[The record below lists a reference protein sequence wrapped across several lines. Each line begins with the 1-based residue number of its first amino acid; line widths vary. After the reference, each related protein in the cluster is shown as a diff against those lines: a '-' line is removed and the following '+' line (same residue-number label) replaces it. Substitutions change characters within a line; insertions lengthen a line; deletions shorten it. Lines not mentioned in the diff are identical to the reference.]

1 MFKSKRF
8 WLLAGIVLVLLAGAG
23 VVAARGLIV
32 RRDSSAALFKVAQ
45 VTAITAITSVEGA
58 GTVEA
63 RQSDALTWNTT
74 GRVAAVNARVGDHV
88 QAADVLITLDPLS
101 APQNLI
107 LAQADLI
114 AAQKAYDELLRPSAL
129 TVANAQ
135 KAVADAQDAL
145 TKAQRE
151 LRNVENPAGPS
162 LYDAVADANLAL
174 ETARAN
180 SQLAQVSP
188 DVSAYQNAVFVT
200 NWYRQYYD
208 DLKAKLDA
216 NPGNEELKDRVE
228 QAYNTYQSKLN
239 DQLTLQLRIETE
251 QANKDNAVA
260 KAQDAYDTARAN
272 LNNALQGPDAN
283 KLALAQAK
291 AAVAQAALA
300 EAQSNLDKLSRPDPD
315 EVIAAQVRVQAAQA
329 AVAALT
335 IKAPFDGE
343 VLVINYQPGDSALPA
358 RPAVVLADRS
368 RLHVDASV
376 DESDI
381 GAIQVGDAVTTTFDA
396 LPGLTLTGVVAHIN
410 PVGETVQGLVKYTV
424 RVDLA
429 STDPRLL
436 LGMTANV
443 VIVTDVQPGA
453 LAVPLDAV
461 QLDQDGEYVNRLLG
475 EGRVERVNVVS
486 SQTQDDLV
494 VITGDLQPGDR
505 VQVVEPQPTITGGP
519 FGPG

>member
-8 WLLAGIVLVLLAGAG
+8 WLMAGIILLLLAGAG
-23 VVAARGLIV
+23 VVAARGLMV
-32 RRDSSAALFKVAQ
+32 RRDASAALFKVAD
-45 VTAITAITSVEGA
+45 VTSITAITGVEGS

-63 RQSDALTWNTT
+63 QQSDALTWGTT
-74 GRVAAVNARVGDHV
+74 GKVAAVNVQVGGQV
-88 QAADVLITLDPLS
+88 KAGDVLLTLDPTS
-101 APQNLI
+101 ASQSII

-114 AAQKAYDELLRPSAL
+114 AAQKALDELMHPSAL

-135 KAVADAQDAL
+135 KAVADAQDTL
-145 TKAQRE
+145 TKAQKE
-151 LRNVENPAGPS
+151 LRNVENPAGQS
-162 LYDAVADANLAL
+162 LYEAVADAQLAL
-174 ETARAN
+174 DTAQAN

-188 DVSAYQNAVFVT
+188 DVSTHQNAVFIT

-208 DLKAKLDA
+208 DLKARLDA

-239 DQLTLQLRIETE
+239 EQLTLQLRIETE
-251 QANKDNAVA
+251 QANKEDAVA

-300 EAQSNLDKLSRPDPD
+300 EAQSNLDKLSHPDPD
-315 EVIAAQVRVQAAQA
+315 EVTAAQVRVQAVQA

-335 IKAPFDGE
+335 IKAPFDGD

-368 RLHVDASV
+368 RLHVDVSV

-381 GAIQVGDAVTTTFDA
+381 GAIQVGDAVTATFDS
-396 LPGLTLTGVVAHIN
+396 LPDLTLTGAVARIN

-453 LAVPLDAV
+453 LVVPLDAV

-486 SQTQDDLV
+486 GQTQDELV
-494 VITGDLQPGDR
+494 VITGGLQPGDR
-505 VQVVEPQPTITGGP
+505 VQVVEPQPTTTGGP